1 MYEALVKRNFTDLQS
16 NTYRSA
22 GERYTIEARNR
33 LKELEAKG
41 LVEPIGLH
49 YRGDVKKRKGNIY
62 IFVKRI
68 SRIGGIETAIYHLVK
83 SFPDRKF
90 TIICEGPMDFEQVYR
105 LSKYCSISRDFGGV
119 EYECDVAIL
128 NQYDTSKATIDR
140 IKAKKIYHFCHA
152 DWNGL
157 KSISAYR
164 NMNFDVSPKVNK
176 ILAVSETCQKGL
188 KDVFGYDSI
197 IVPNIFNPDKE
208 QPIVFLCL
216 SRGGTEKGIERVV
229 KFAQMCEEYAEKH
242 GKTFN
247 ILLTITPE
255 TALSTTNISVD
266 GIPEIV
272 KVQQTIH
279 SVVLLRSADYLLQL
293 SDNESYGYSPREAMA
308 SGVVPICTRIPEF
321 EKLIKDGENGYLVNK
336 DLSDLDLEKIFSK
349 KIKDVSYSEPIN
361 PLWNDLLSGRL

>member
-1 MYEALVKRNFTDLQS
+1 MYEALVKLNFTDLQD
-16 NTYRSA
+16 NVYRKV
-22 GERYTIEARNR
+22 GEIYTIKTRQR
-33 LKELEAKG
+33 LKELAAKEI
-41 LVEPIGLH
+41 VEPIGLH
-49 YRGDVKKRKGNIY
+49 YRGNVKKRSGNIY
-62 IFVKRI
+62 IFAKRI
-68 SRIGGIETAIYHLVK
+68 GKIGGIETAIYHLVK
-83 SFPDRKF
+83 SFPNKKF
-90 TIICEGPMDFEQVYR
+90 TVICEGPMDFEQISR
-105 LSKYCSISRDFGGV
+105 LSRYCSVQRDMGF

-128 NQYDTSKATIDR
+128 NQYDTSKAIIDR

-164 NMNFDVSPKVNK
+164 NMNFEVSPKVNK

-247 ILLTITPE
+247 ILLTINPE
-255 TALSTTNISVD
+255 TALSTTNVSVD
-266 GIPEIV
+266 CIPEIV

-279 SVVLLRSADYLLQL
+279 SAVLLRSADYLLQL

-308 SGVVPICTRIPEF
+308 NGVIPICTRIPEF
-321 EKLIKDGENGYLVNK
+321 ERLIKDGENGYLVNK

-349 KIKDVSYSEPIN
+349 KIKKVSYSEPID
-361 PLWNDLLSGRL
+361 PVWEKLLGGRL